1 MVTLKLNWLHINQL
15 DIMVNG
21 NTIRNTLPS
30 YRNSTVTGER
40 FPLGV
45 HEVFV
50 RVSSFDAEAIA
61 VKPLLQ

>member
-1 MVTLKLNWLHINQL
+1 
-15 DIMVNG
+15 MVNG